1 MESHFLKR
9 NLPLLL
15 LTALLSTAQAQHNHP
30 DTLRAVLTQTDIQL
44 DGRLSEEAWTTAPK
58 ISNFTQ
64 RELSEGDPASETTE
78 IAVLYDSKNLYIGV
92 WCYDSRPD
100 LITARKMQRDFHWNG
115 DDNIEIIIDTYHNH
129 RDGYLFVTNPNGARA
144 DALILNNGQH
154 FNKNWNGV
162 WNVRTSRNS
171 EGWFAEFTIPFSTL
185 KFKKVKQ
192 QIWGINFERN
202 IRRKHEQV
210 MWQGWSRDAEL
221 EQIKNAGVLFGLKNL
236 EEVNLIEIKPYA
248 LAGIQNESGRKA
260 ETNFNF
266 GGDMNYLITPALK
279 LNITANTDFAQV
291 ESDRNQINLSRFSLY
306 YPEKREFF
314 LEGKDY
320 FDFGLGRK
328 IQPFYS
334 RRIGLD
340 ADGNSVPI
348 LGGARIM
355 GKTGRATLGAM
366 SIQTAQTDSSAS
378 TNFSVLRW
386 KQDLGRESTIGLI
399 GVGKFEQGHGNGVIG
414 GDYLYSTSH
423 FLKDKTLV
431 TGGAYAQS
439 FSPDSAGS
447 SGSAQRLFVS
457 YPSDFI
463 EFDASW
469 ERSSKNFKPETG
481 FLRRT
486 NYQKYYAELQFN
498 PRPAFLPF
506 LRRLVFKPLDFD
518 YYFNDRTGR
527 LISFDTEFR
536 PLGFSTKSGEW
547 FEFNIQRSAE
557 NLEESFEIQ
566 EGFVIPA
573 GEYWFTHYEVQL
585 STFSGRPFFG
595 FASINWGD
603 FFNGSRNEISGMLVW
618 RMNRH
623 VSLSYSSE
631 YNYIQLP
638 QGHFTASQ
646 HSGRIEYALSPDL
659 FGLFFGQWNDEDQE
673 VSVNLR
679 LNWIPKPGTG
689 IYFVVNQS
697 YETGGKQM
705 RMTNTMVLSKLVW
718 RFTI

>member
-1 MESHFLKR
+1 MESKLIAHT
-9 NLPLLL
+9 LLL
-15 LTALLSTAQAQHNHP
+15 VLLLSFLSSAYAQHGQP
-30 DTLRAVLTQTDIQL
+30 DLLRAVLTPFKIQA
-44 DGRLSEEAWTTAPK
+44 DGKLNEPVWQRAPR

-64 RELSEGDPASETTE
+64 RELSEGKPASEKTE
-78 IAVLYDSKNLYIGV
+78 VAVLYDRKNLYIGV

-100 LITARKMQRDFHWNG
+100 LITARKMQRDFRWNG
-115 DDNIEIIIDTYHNH
+115 DDNFEIIIDTYHNH

-154 FNKNWNGV
+154 FNKSWNGV
-162 WNVRTSRNS
+162 WNVRTSRS
-171 EGWFAEFTIPFSTL
+171 KEGWFAEFIIPFSSL
-185 KFKKVKQ
+185 KFKKRKRQV
-192 QIWGINFERN
+192 WGINFERN

-221 EQIKNAGVLFGLKNL
+221 EQVKNAGVLTGLENL
-236 EEVNLIEIKPYA
+236 EEVNLVELKPYA
-248 LAGIQNESGRKA
+248 LAGVQNESGLKA
-260 ETNFNF
+260 KTNVNF
-266 GGDMNYLITPALK
+266 GGDINYLITPALK

-340 ADGNSVPI
+340 AEGNSVPI
-348 LGGARIM
+348 LGGVRIM
-355 GKTGRATLGAM
+355 GKTGHSTLGGM
-366 SIQTAQTDSSAS
+366 SIQTAKSDTKPSA
-378 TNFSVLRW
+378 NFSVLRW
-386 KQDLGRESTIGLI
+386 KQDLGRESTVGLL
-399 GVGKFEQGHGNGVIG
+399 GVGKFEKDHANGVIG
-414 GDYLYSTSH
+414 GDFLYSTSH
-423 FLKDKTLV
+423 FFEDKTLV

-457 YPSDFI
+457 YPSDFV

-469 ERSSKNFKPETG
+469 ERSSKNFTPETG

-498 PRPAFLPF
+498 PRPAMFPF
-506 LRRLVFKPLDFD
+506 LRRLVFKPIDFD
-518 YYFNDRTGR
+518 YYFNDQTGR

-536 PLGFSTKSGEW
+536 PLGFSTKSGER
-547 FEFNIQRSAE
+547 FEFNVQRSAE
-557 NLEESFEIQ
+557 NLDENFEIHD
-566 EGFVIPA
+566 GFVIPA
-573 GEYWFTHYEVQL
+573 GEYWFTHYEIQL

-595 FASINWGD
+595 FVSVNWGD
-603 FFNGSRNEISGMLVW
+603 FFNGQRNEISGMLIW
-618 RMNRH
+618 RVNRH
-623 VSLSYSSE
+623 ISLSYSSE
-631 YNYIQLP
+631 YNYIKLP
-638 QGHFTASQ
+638 SGHFTASQ
-646 HSGRIEYALSPDL
+646 QSGRIEYALTPDL

-673 VSVNLR
+673 VSINFR

-689 IYFVVNQS
+689 VYLVLNQS
-697 YETGGKQM
+697 YDTVGTRMQ
-705 RMTNTMVLSKLVW
+705 MTNTMVLSKFIW

>member
-1 MESHFLKR
+1 MEALFFKR
-9 NLPLLL
+9 ILILILL
-15 LTALLSTAQAQHNHP
+15 AAFLSTVQAQHSRP
-30 DTLRAVLTQTDIQL
+30 DTLQAVFTQSEIHI
-44 DGRLSEEAWTTAPK
+44 DGQLSEMEWQNALK

-64 RELSEGDPASETTE
+64 RELIEGQPASEKTLA
-78 IAVLYDSKNLYIGV
+78 AVLYDHKNLYIAI

-100 LITARKMQRDFHWNG
+100 LITARKMQRDFRWSG
-115 DDNIEIIIDTYHNH
+115 EDNIKIIIDTYHNH

-144 DALILNNGQH
+144 DALILDNGQH
-154 FNKNWNGV
+154 FNGSWNGV
-162 WNVRTSRNS
+162 WNVKTSRNNA
-171 EGWFAEFTIPFSTL
+171 GWFAEFAIPFSSL
-185 KFKKVKQ
+185 KFKEIKQ
-192 QIWGINFERN
+192 QVWGINFERN

-221 EQIKNAGVLFGLKNL
+221 EQVKNAGLLIGLENL
-236 EEVNLIEIKPYA
+236 EEVNLVELKPYA
-248 LAGIQNESGRKA
+248 LAGIQNESGQKA
-260 ETNFNF
+260 ETNINF
-266 GGDMNYLITPALK
+266 GGDINYLITPSLK

-340 ADGNSVPI
+340 ENGNSVSI

-355 GKTGRATLGAM
+355 GKTGNATLGGM
-366 SIQTAQTDSSAS
+366 SIQTAGTDSKNAA
-378 TNFSVLRW
+378 NFSVLRW
-386 KQDLGRESTIGLI
+386 KQDLGRESTIGLL
-399 GVGKFEQGHGNGVIG
+399 GVGKFEQGHTNGVIG
-414 GDYLYSTSH
+414 GDFLYSTSN
-423 FLKDKTLV
+423 FLNDKTLV

-498 PRPAFLPF
+498 PRPALFPF

-518 YYFNDRTGR
+518 YYFNDQTGR

-536 PLGFSTKSGEW
+536 PLGFSTKSGER
-547 FEFNIQRSAE
+547 FEFNVQRSAE
-557 NLEESFEIQ
+557 NLDDDFEIQ
-566 EGFVIPA
+566 EGVTIPA

-595 FASINWGD
+595 FVSINWGD
-603 FFNGSRNEISGMLVW
+603 FFNGTRNEIAGMLIW

-631 YNYIQLP
+631 FNEIHLP
-638 QGHFTASQ
+638 VGHFTTLL
-646 HSGRIEYALSPDL
+646 HSGRVEYALTPDL
-659 FGLFFGQWNDEDQE
+659 FGLFFGQWNNEDQE
-673 VSVNLR
+673 VSFNFR

-697 YETGGKQM
+697 YETAGS
-705 RMTNTMVLSKLVW
+705 RMQLSNTMILSKLVW